1 MEKDFKV
8 APGLTRFL
16 PASLTGDA
24 GESWVDVIPWH
35 GSGDL
40 AAIVRANC
48 YLVVPPE
55 ATELSGDSYVTV
67 LLKD

>member
-1 MEKDFKV
+1 V
-8 APGLTRFL
+8 
-16 PASLTGDA
+16 S
-24 GESWVDVIPWH
+24 VVPWH

-55 ATELSGDSYVTV
+55 ATLLAKDSVVTV
-67 LLKD
+67 LFKD